1 MRNDRRTQTT
11 TRASMANWIPDR
23 DARECGFYL
32 EKWDQA
38 DREFVA
44 CKIRKKLQGMG
55 MNRYDKEDSDDD

>member
-1 MRNDRRTQTT
+1 MTEEHKLLLEQAWQIGYLIGMLEN
-11 TRASMANWIPDR
+11 AA
-23 DARECGFYL
+23 FYL